1 MTCNEAVSP
10 SGGAIE
16 SAGQASPEGTSQE
29 LEGHGKPYRDLLALS
44 RVSAAVSGLWDL
56 DAILEVALDNVLSI
70 MDGSIGGILLL
81 DEDTKTLYYRVYRG
95 LSPKYAQEVRLRLGE
110 GIAGRVAQT
119 SKAIMLEDV
128 STEPAVAYHDL
139 VQAENLRGLI
149 SVPLRSKENVWG
161 VINVASHSP
170 HHFTRDDLHLLHSVG
185 DQVGVAIEQARL
197 YERLAKG
204 RERYR
209 QLARQVLI
217 AQEEARRR
225 LSRELHDETS
235 QTLSGLALNLQ
246 ALVDMAEMSGIRD
259 EEFKARLRKA
269 HSLAVQISTEVSRI
283 IRELRP
289 TLLDT
294 LGLVP
299 AVRQYA
305 ETTLGSLGISVSLE
319 SKGNFNSLPPEVE
332 AGLFRFAQG
341 AIGNIARHS
350 GAKNVTIFMEC
361 RANDLLLRITDDGR
375 GFDVSK
381 ITGIEESGR
390 GRGLFSM
397 KERVSLLGGACLV
410 KSQPGEGTIVTARVP
425 VIRDMAD
432 AEDKSIGGR

>member
-1 MTCNEAVSP
+1 VIWSEAISL
-10 SGGAIE
+10 SGGVIE
-16 SAGQASPEGTSQE
+16 SSSQASSEAISHDPEGRD
-29 LEGHGKPYRDLLALS
+29 KPYHDLLALS

-56 DAILEVALDNVLSI
+56 DAILEVALDNVLNI
-70 MDGSIGGILLL
+70 MDDSIGGILLL
-81 DEDTKTLYYRVYRG
+81 DEDTKTLSYRVHRG
-95 LSPKYAQEVRLRLGE
+95 LSPKYAEEVRLKLGE
-110 GIAGRVAQT
+110 GIAGTVAQT
-119 SKAIMLEDV
+119 SKAILLEDV
-128 STEPAVAYHDL
+128 STEPLVAYHDL
-139 VQAENLRGLI
+139 VQAENLRALI
-149 SVPLRSKENVWG
+149 SVPLRSKETVWG

-170 HHFTRDDLHLLHSVG
+170 HRFTRDDLHLLHSIG

-204 RERYR
+204 RDRYR

-246 ALVDMAEMSGIRD
+246 ALVDMAEMAGVKD
-259 EEFKARLRKA
+259 QEFKARLRKA
-269 HSLAVQISTEVSRI
+269 HSLAVQIGTEVSRI

-299 AVRQYA
+299 AIRQYA
-305 ETTLGSLGISVSLE
+305 ETTLGHLGINVSLE
-319 SKGNFNSLPPEVE
+319 AKGNFKSLPPEEE

-350 GAKNVTIFMEC
+350 EAKNVTISMEC
-361 RANDLLLRITDDGR
+361 KANDLLLRIADDGK
-375 GFDVSK
+375 GFDVAK
-381 ITGIEESGR
+381 ITGIEETGR

-425 VIRDMAD
+425 VIRSMAD
-432 AEDKSIGGR
+432 AEDKSTGGR

>member
-1 MTCNEAVSP
+1 
-10 SGGAIE
+10 
-16 SAGQASPEGTSQE
+16 
-29 LEGHGKPYRDLLALS
+29 LS

-81 DEDTKTLYYRVYRG
+81 DEETKTLSYRVYRG
-95 LSPKYAQEVRLRLGE
+95 LSPKFADEIRLKLGE
-110 GIAGRVAQT
+110 GVAGRVAHS
-119 SKAIMLEDV
+119 SKSILVEDI
-128 STEPAVAYHDL
+128 STEPLAAYPDL
-139 VQAENLRGLI
+139 VQAEDLRAFI
-149 SVPLRSKENVWG
+149 SVPLRSKEAVWG
-161 VINVASHSP
+161 VINVASHLP
-170 HHFTRDDLHLLHSVG
+170 HRFTKDDMHLLHSIG
-185 DQVGVAIEQARL
+185 DQLGVAIEQAKL

-209 QLARQVLI
+209 QLARQVLM
-217 AQEEARRR
+217 AQEEARSR

-246 ALVDMAEMSGIRD
+246 ALVDMADMSNTRD
-259 EEFKARLRKA
+259 EEFKSRLRKA
-269 HSLAVQISTEVSRI
+269 HSLAVQVATEVSRI

-299 AVRQYA
+299 AIRQYA
-305 ETTLGSLGISVSLE
+305 ETTLAHLGINTSLE
-319 SKGNFNSLPPEVE
+319 CRGNFGSLPPEVE

-350 GAKNVTIFMEC
+350 QAKNVTIAMEC

-390 GRGLFSM
+390 GRGVFSM
-397 KERVSLLGGACLV
+397 KERVSLLGGACSI
-410 KSQPGEGTIVTARVP
+410 KSQPGEGTVVTARVP
-425 VIRDMAD
+425 VIRSMAD
-432 AEDKSIGGR
+432 EEDKNTGGR